1 HHVQLGPLLRHA
13 EHPGHRAARRGYL
26 QHRTVPAPSR
36 PDGVHRGVL
45 HPHRRADDGRGVR
58 LVRAGPG
65 RNQPGIT
72 PPQWLGP
79 AQPASRRSVR
89 SARRGQLPDP
99 VGQGRVAVFDGR
111 AGRQL
116 RAPAVPAGLSGVSA
130 WRHGRSLAVLRAA
143 PGDGRYGIPA
153 EPHLAQITRLPQ
165 LQRRRPARAAPGPG
179 RAGGDRAPARRRR
192 AQHHRRPVRP
202 GVQRPRPVHRA
213 GPGQGRY
220 RRGSGHGADGS
231 LAQERQGPV
240 HRQRGQPV
248 RVRRP
253 GQCPDILR
261 HQGRDRTGHG
271 RRQLA
276 ANRALPA
283 QTTVTVVAGGT
294 VVRVTNES
302 WRVRNNC
309 PDRRA
314 MPMKLPEVEYEAPTT
329 VAEAVDLLA
338 EHGDEASV
346 LAGGQSLIP
355 LLALRLARPEVLID
369 INRVDEL
376 SGVSAADGHVTIGAM
391 TREYVA
397 EESGTVA
404 DTLPLLAAAL
414 PLIGHEAI
422 RSRGTI
428 GGSLAHADPAAEL
441 PAVARALDAEFVV
454 RGPSGTR
461 VIPAAQWF
469 DGYLTTSRRPDEL
482 LAEVR
487 FPAARPGTGVSFEEV
502 ARRHGDFAIVGLA
515 ASLVLSGGVISDA
528 RLAFAG
534 VSDVPVRATAAEDLL
549 AGERP
554 SAELFDEAARRATED
569 LDPPADLHGSSDS
582 RKTVAAAV
590 VRRGLRA
597 AADNAARGS
606 N

>member
-1 HHVQLGPLLRHA
+1 
-13 EHPGHRAARRGYL
+13 
-26 QHRTVPAPSR
+26 
-36 PDGVHRGVL
+36 
-45 HPHRRADDGRGVR
+45 
-58 LVRAGPG
+58 
-65 RNQPGIT
+65 
-72 PPQWLGP
+72 
-79 AQPASRRSVR
+79 
-89 SARRGQLPDP
+89 
-99 VGQGRVAVFDGR
+99 
-111 AGRQL
+111 
-116 RAPAVPAGLSGVSA
+116 
-130 WRHGRSLAVLRAA
+130 
-143 PGDGRYGIPA
+143 
-153 EPHLAQITRLPQ
+153 
-165 LQRRRPARAAPGPG
+165 
-179 RAGGDRAPARRRR
+179 
-192 AQHHRRPVRP
+192 
-202 GVQRPRPVHRA
+202 
-213 GPGQGRY
+213 
-220 RRGSGHGADGS
+220 
-231 LAQERQGPV
+231 
-240 HRQRGQPV
+240 
-248 RVRRP
+248 
-253 GQCPDILR
+253 
-261 HQGRDRTGHG
+261 
-271 RRQLA
+271 
-276 ANRALPA
+276 
-283 QTTVTVVAGGT
+283 
-294 VVRVTNES
+294 
-302 WRVRNNC
+302 
-309 PDRRA
+309 
-314 MPMKLPEVEYEAPTT
+314 MKLPPVEYEAPTT
-329 VAEAVDLLA
+329 VAEAVALLA

-376 SGVSAADGHVTIGAM
+376 SGVSAVDGHVTIGAM

-487 FPAARPGTGVSFEEV
+487 FPAAAPGTGVSFEEV
-502 ARRHGDFAIVGLA
+502 ARRHGDFAIVGMA

-569 LDPPADLHGSSDS
+569 LDPPADLHGSSDY